1 MAFRDYLRRYLN
13 GQMLRP
19 LALLAPVLVLI
30 IALPLLR
37 PLRHPD
43 SPTNDE
49 TLRIASIEALV
60 RQKSL
65 NLNTARFSKVSG
77 AVVLPAGTYSTQPP
91 MMAVMLWA
99 PAWVMTWMGFNFEE
113 NHVLFAYMM

>member
-1 MAFRDYLRRYLN
+1 MAFRDHFRRYLN
-13 GQMLRP
+13 GQMFRP
-19 LALLAPVLVLI
+19 LALVAPVLVLV

-43 SPTNDE
+43 APTNDE

-65 NLNTARFSKVSG
+65 QLNTAKFSKIPG
-77 AVVLPAGTYSTQPP
+77 AAILPTGTYSTQPP
-91 MMAVMLWA
+91 MMALMLWA
-99 PAWVMTWMGFNFEE
+99 PAW
-113 NHVLFAYMM
+113 